1 MSTLSQVRTE
11 TKAPHWL
18 IATVTD
24 PDLAMLALFC
34 AIGLIASLYVMLR
47 FPDFSAVLAF
57 G

>member
-1 MSTLSQVRTE
+1 MSTLSQIRTQ

-24 PDLAMLALFC
+24 PDLARLALFC
-34 AIGLIASLYVMLR
+34 AIGLMASLYAMLR
-47 FPDFSAVLAF
+47 FPDFAALLAL

>member
-24 PDLAMLALFC
+24 PDLAWLALFC
-34 AIGLIASLYVMLR
+34 AIGLTASLYVMLR
-47 FPDFSAVLAF
+47 LPDFGALVAI